1 MKRTLFI
8 LILLVQASVFTASA
22 QIGFNYAQWG
32 LGTGVSYLSGS
43 TNVHT
48 ESSHP
53 AINFNLTFNASPYIA
68 VTGDYQFGRLSGGYN
83 EYFPKA
89 VAALDITSPTYGV
102 MLQGLKTTYDILDP
116 YHLSYTNNFQMINL
130 HVDVQ
135 AGEFM
140 DYAGDSFLN
149 KAIKNI
155 YVGTG
160 IGLVFNN
167 ISDNNSRLSPD
178 STYYIGGQDVS
189 QNVVIPLRVGYQ
201 FKIYNDY
208 DMPYLLVELGY
219 QHNWVLGYGL
229 DGYADPLVVTKTFE
243 QFAGFHVGI
252 KFNFGTI
259 TSYRR
264 PIH

>member
-1 MKRTLFI
+1 LKKALII
-8 LILLVQASVFTASA
+8 LLLVQASVFVAKA
-22 QIGFNYAQWG
+22 QIGFNYAQWS
-32 LGTGVSYLSGS
+32 LGTGISYLGGS
-43 TNVHT
+43 TNVKT

-53 AINFNLTFNASPYIA
+53 AYNFNLSYNVSPYIN
-68 VTGDYQFGRLSGGYN
+68 VTADYQFGRLSGGYN
-83 EYFPKA
+83 EYYPKA
-89 VAALDITSPTYGV
+89 VAGISVTDPNYATLLLALNTSTN
-102 MLQGLKTTYDILDP
+102 LSDP
-116 YHLSYTNNFQMINL
+116 YHLSYTNNFQMLNV

-140 DYAGDSFLN
+140 DYAGDSFIN

-155 YVGTG
+155 YVGGG
-160 IGLVFNN
+160 IGLVFNS
-167 ISDNNSRLSPD
+167 ISNNNSRLSPD
-178 STYYIGGQDVS
+178 STYYIGGLDNS
-189 QNVVIPLRVGYQ
+189 QNVVVPLRVGYQ

-208 DMPYLLVELGY
+208 DMPWILVDIGY

-229 DGYADPLVVTKTFE
+229 DGFADPLVVVKTFE
-243 QFAGFHVGI
+243 QFSGFHAGI